1 MTEAGG
7 LQAITSTSDTA
18 IPAGEPKRTAIG
30 HTLRAAR
37 EAAGLDIKQLSQ
49 RTRVTSRHLEALE
62 SGDYAA
68 LPGRPYALGFGKSY
82 ARAVGLDPDTVTE
95 AIRAELD
102 TQAPPPPPR
111 VINQFEVG
119 DPAKTPT
126 RLTTWLALGL
136 AIMIALAGLVF
147 WRSYYM
153 PSADLPS
160 LVGAVEEPAA
170 AASGQVAVV
179 PLPNV
184 APSGPV
190 VFTSTEEAI
199 WVKFYDGQ
207 GQQILQKQLAMG
219 ESFTVPE
226 TAQNPQLWT
235 GRPDALNITI
245 GGQPV
250 PKIAEREGIVKNV
263 PVSAAALLARGAPA
277 PAASSATPATAP
289 ASAGATASRA
299 PRPRT
304 PVTSNRTVTP
314 AAAPAGGEVQPASA
328 EAPAIE
334 NPPASTGLR

>member
-1 MTEAGG
+1 LTEAGG
-7 LQAITSTSDTA
+7 LQAITSMSDTP
-18 IPAGEPKRTAIG
+18 IPAGEPKRASVG
-30 HTLRAAR
+30 QTLRAAR

-82 ARAVGLDPDTVTE
+82 ARAVGLDEAVVTD

-136 AIMIALAGLVF
+136 AILIALAGLVF

-160 LVGAVEEPAA
+160 LVGAEEEPAA

-179 PLPNV
+179 PLPNA

-190 VFTSTEEAI
+190 VFTATEEAI

-235 GRPDALNITI
+235 GRPDALTITI

-250 PKIAEREGIVKNV
+250 PKIAEREGIVKDV
-263 PVSAAALLARGAPA
+263 AVSAAALLARGAPA
-277 PAASSATPATAP
+277 PAASAAPATTPAAT
-289 ASAGATASRA
+289 GATANRA
-299 PRPRT
+299 PRPRRA
-304 PVTSNRTVTP
+304 VTGNRTVTP
-314 AAAPAGGEVQPASA
+314 ASAPVAGEVQPASA
-328 EAPAIE
+328 PAPAAE